1 MKDTIVLTISNQ
13 KFNLSPEEAKFLAEH
28 LRTAVAQPNLALNFS
43 HKDPGSFTHR
53 ITVARGPGVVAD
65 DTMTDC

>member
-13 KFNLSPEEAKFLAEH
+13 NFNLCPEEAKFLAEH

-43 HKDPGSFTHR
+43 QQRSEQRGRIVLSRGVAGSQHE
-53 ITVARGPGVVAD
+53 
-65 DTMTDC
+65 TDC

>member
-13 KFNLSPEEAKFLAEH
+13 KFSLSPVEAKFLAEH

-43 HKDPGSFTHR
+43 QSRTEQGGRIALTRGVAGSR
-53 ITVARGPGVVAD
+53 SI
-65 DTMTDC
+65 TDC

>member
-13 KFNLSPEEAKFLAEH
+13 KFSLSPAEAKFLAEH

-43 HKDPGSFTHR
+43 QSRSAQGGRIALSRGVAGSR
-53 ITVARGPGVVAD
+53 SI
-65 DTMTDC
+65 TDC